1 MLRERT
7 AFVLFKPRQAG
18 NIGSVARALKNMGL
32 SDLRIV
38 APQASLRSRAASA
51 MAVHARDLLARAAIH
66 PDLGSAI
73 ADRTITV
80 GTTCR
85 AGLYRAGA
93 EPLRAVVRNLAALG
107 QANRIAFVFGPED
120 RGLTNREL
128 QLCNRLIT
136 IPTAPEY
143 PSLNLAQA
151 VMVVAYELMLA
162 CAENPGQSIVS
173 DRAAPEFAQA
183 AAVDAALER
192 LTEALVAIGFL
203 PAHNPQHIMLAIRGI
218 FGRSGLTP
226 REVEIINGLA
236 RQTRWVAEGGAATIA
251 QKRATGRKLK

>member
-1 MLRERT
+1 VTTLRERT
-7 AFVLFKPRQAG
+7 AFVLFKPQQAG
-18 NIGSVARALKNMGL
+18 NIGSVARALKNMGVA
-32 SDLRIV
+32 DLRIV
-38 APQASLRSRAASA
+38 APQASLRSRAATA

-66 PDLGSAI
+66 PDLGAAI
-73 ADRTITV
+73 ADRAITV

-85 AGLYRAGA
+85 SGRYRAAA
-93 EPLRAVVRNLAALG
+93 EPLRAVVRDLAALG
-107 QANRIAFVFGPED
+107 PANRIAIVFGPED

-128 QLCNRLIT
+128 KLCNRLVT

-162 CAENPGQSIVS
+162 SAENAVPL
-173 DRAAPEFAQA
+173 RLAPEFAPA

-192 LTEALVAIGFL
+192 LAEALVAIGFL
-203 PAHNPQHIMLAIRGI
+203 PAHNPEHIMLAIRGI

-251 QKRATGRKLK
+251 QKRAAGRKLK